1 MKRFFNIFVLLFC
14 FIYSF
19 LVVGC
24 VTTESIPLAE
34 YGLKSD
40 DYSGEIVVTS
50 SSGVIYTGRE
60 LYHTC
65 VYAEQH
71 NYKYIVVLDKNN
83 EKNFSGVSY
92 NSMSETYTANYI
104 YTGSMIA
111 YIFSS
116 ESEYEMFLNEGI
128 GVKEV
133 SKYSKK
139 KKKF

>member
-1 MKRFFNIFVLLFC
+1 MLFC

-19 LVVGC
+19 LILGC
-24 VTTESIPLAE
+24 VNTESISLAE

-40 DYSGEIVVTS
+40 DYSGEVVVTS
-50 SSGVIYTGRE
+50 SSGAIYTGRE
-60 LYHTC
+60 LYYTC
-65 VYAEQH
+65 VYAEHH
-71 NYKYIVVLDKNN
+71 NYKYIVILD
-83 EKNFSGVSY
+83 EKKIFEVTY
-92 NSMSETYTANYI
+92 NSMSDTYTDNYR
-104 YTGSMIA
+104 YSSLTA
-111 YIFSS
+111 YIFNS